1 LRNPFRA
8 WPDVILPVE
17 FFAALWLWLEAILRW
32 LAPVFAL
39 SLIWITFVLWGGL
52 EKLATSLQYAIVI
65 LFYVISATFLLR
77 EFRRVLWPNTTRI
90 KTRLEQ
96 AGNLSHQP
104 LQTLDDAPMRR
115 SSLSDALWQQHQL
128 QSAKLLS
135 QLRWPKLRANYA
147 ARDSRALR
155 WLFILLALLGALQ
168 APALAWPR
176 LVSAFFPGNFN
187 ALAAFGPGQVYLYFI
202 PPAQTNQRPIY
213 LNNHGKKLSEKLI
226 LPAGTTLWARVA
238 GGTVKPALRL
248 SDEEKKFSRLQDDFF
263 VLQTRLNSGSN
274 LQIRQGFLTLFN
286 LPIELQPAMPPVIKI
301 EKITL
306 MPKAEMQIKL
316 CATDQY
322 GLHTVIFHW
331 RGQEYPELQS
341 EHSIAIQEK
350 SFCQNVTLDMASDVL
365 AGQPVEFWASATN
378 SMNLTQQSGPQVMPL
393 PHMEFQNPLAANLA
407 VARQDYAL
415 HHDKEKLLQALSNLR
430 RISLPVGLFLATE
443 NVQQQIAVRDDDLRS
458 VILANLWQIILRLEE
473 GKNADIAA
481 NWRAARNDLMENLQ
495 DWRVSENTLL
505 NLLNHAFQA
514 WQDNLQSQEISPNGQ
529 TQLWQQMA
537 AWISSGQR
545 PLAAAI
551 LVQLEQYPYPVMQS
565 EKLETDEVGTAALQ
579 AIRARLA
586 NPNLSSDERTYLNRL
601 IESK

>member
-1 LRNPFRA
+1 LRNPFGA
-8 WPDVILPVE
+8 WPDALRPVE
-17 FFAALWLWLEAILRW
+17 FFAGLWLWLEAILRW
-32 LAPVFAL
+32 LTPVFAL
-39 SLIWITFVLWGGL
+39 ALVWVTFALWGGL
-52 EKLATSLQYAIVI
+52 EKLAAGLQYATVI
-65 LFYVISATFLLR
+65 LFYVISAALLLR
-77 EFRRVLWPNTTRI
+77 EFRRVPWPNTTRI

-115 SSLSDALWQQHQL
+115 SPLSDALWQQHQL

-135 QLRWPKLRANYA
+135 QLRWPKLCADYA
-147 ARDSRALR
+147 ARDSMALR
-155 WLFILLALLGALQ
+155 WLFIMLALLGALQ

-176 LVSAFFPGNFN
+176 LVSAFMPGNFN

-202 PPAQTNQRPIY
+202 PPTQTNQRPVY
-213 LNNHGKKLSEKLI
+213 LNSHGKKLPEKLI

-238 GGTVKPALRL
+238 GGTVKPTLKL
-248 SDEEKKFSRLQDDFF
+248 SDEERKFSRLQDDFF
-263 VLQTRLNSGSN
+263 VLQTRLNGGSN
-274 LQIRQGFLTLFN
+274 LQIRQGFLTLLN
-286 LPIELQPAMPPVIKI
+286 LPIELQPAAAPVIKI

-322 GLHTVIFHW
+322 GLHTVTLHW
-331 RGQEYPELQS
+331 RGQEYPEFQS
-341 EHSIAIQEK
+341 EYSIAVKEK
-350 SFCQNVTLDMASDVL
+350 SFCQNITLDMASDIL

-378 SMNLTQQSGPQVMPL
+378 SLSLTQQSGPQVMPL

-415 HHDKEKLLQALSNLR
+415 HHDKEKLQQALLNLR
-430 RISLPVGLFLATE
+430 HISLPVGLFLATE
-443 NVQQQIAVRDDDLRS
+443 NVQQQITMRDDDVQL

-481 NWRAARNDLMENLQ
+481 NWRAARNDLMESLQ

-505 NLLNHAFQA
+505 NLLNHAFQS

-545 PLAAAI
+545 PQAAAA
-551 LVQLEQYPYPVMQS
+551 LAQLEQYPYPVTQS
-565 EKLETDEVGTAALQ
+565 KKLETDEVGTAALQ

-586 NPNLSSDERTYLNRL
+586 NPSLSSDERNYLNRL
-601 IESK
+601 IEFK